1 MEPISQDV
9 QNMIYSVGLRAEQMK
24 KNLGLSQADPSGF
37 EAMYHNVFGVEDSY
51 QAPQMDMS
59 DIEEDTLN
67 SVDQSKMKD
76 GWIIEDAEMP
86 EIVTEDKPKKEEKV
100 QKLEFSIPPENV
112 HFSDKFKAKL
122 EVAEQKEKEEAKVP
136 DQKIVDTIMKII
148 HRDIKNQIIQN
159 FRNKKEIFNDTK
171 LDNEVKNWYWNVG
184 FVNVEVEDNLITLI
198 VHRPNKFIG
207 KNNYLFSL
215 RNVLKNLGF
224 NLDLKKA
231 PNDELYNAFFG
242 E

>member
-59 DIEEDTLN
+59 DIEEDALN

-76 GWIIEDAEMP
+76 GWIIPDAEMP
-86 EIVTEDKPKKEEKV
+86 EIVPEDTEPEEETQEV
-100 QKLEFSIPPENV
+100 EFSVPPENI
-112 HFSDKFKAKL
+112 HLSEKFKKRL
-122 EVAEQKEKEEAKVP
+122 EEAEKKESEEP
-136 DQKIVDTIMKII
+136 KIPTQKIVDTIMKII
-148 HRDIKNQIIQN
+148 HRDIKNQIIQT
-159 FRNKKEIFNDTK
+159 FRNRKEIFNDTK

-224 NLDLKKA
+224 ELDLKKA
-231 PNDELYNAFFG
+231 PNDDLYKAFFG